1 MEENEPIETNLGI
14 LRGRNCI
21 FLDEVDLPDTNT
33 LILRGGI
40 NGALC
45 TLAEDQKEYPYKL
58 IFRDVLAFKMV
69 ELESSIKFGKSC
81 FDLVKNSDWITEVS
95 KGDKF
100 NERHNHYFVQTYDE
114 VFEVISEDYSLEIK
128 YGA

>member
-14 LRGRNCI
+14 LRGRSCI
-21 FLDEVDLPDTNT
+21 FLDEVDLSDTNT

-40 NGALC
+40 NGTTC
-45 TLAEDQKEYPYKL
+45 SLAEDKKEYPYKL
-58 IFRDVLAFKMV
+58 IFRGVLALKMV
-69 ELESSIKFGKSC
+69 ELESSTTIAKSC
-81 FDLVKNSDWITEVS
+81 FDIVRNSAWITEVS

-114 VFEVISEDYSLEIK
+114 VFEVVSEEYSLEIE